1 MKVWSIPPILALL
14 SLIGL
19 LSALLGNGVWD
30 VLSWATLAVP
40 LAVIGWLGG
49 GRWRL

>member
-1 MKVWSIPPILALL
+1 MKVWGLPLILVLL
-14 SLIGL
+14 SLVGL

-40 LAVIGWLGG
+40 LAVVGWLGI
-49 GRWRL
+49 RRRRL